1 MSTLSKTIED
11 AKKKR
16 WKTQCGEFPLSDGTE
31 WYPQTRTEF
40 RERLM
45 LDPQYFLST
54 CCEIT
59 DRRGT
64 GYVPFIHNAAQRR
77 YDDEITYAG
86 VDRDVDAK
94 VRKWGLTVKR
104 LGNGVHGSCY
114 GAGRF
119 GLAVAQSEAPA
130 KELGKVIRTFYESAW
145 KYFGDIGQDPAY
157 YLPRITSDTVYGLVF
172 GDIGSQYLVSWS
184 GARGLG
190 RLVAIHDLYITE
202 LAEWEGDVESAITG
216 LLTAK
221 PPGAHGVRQTIDFN
235 AHTNWMGTEAY
246 NIWEAANEPQDSDE
260 WNGFTPFFIGVKDLP
275 EYYTP
280 EFLAEQ
286 RQTLEEKQYKLQYPT
301 TVEDLYTQRDQC
313 VFNVEHLK
321 ACVVAEY
328 ATGCDRYVLG
338 VDTSPGKGGDYQV
351 CVVMGWTGDLW
362 QQACPA
368 IRERVPED
376 VFGEHV
382 DAMARRYPGT
392 VVVEANVG
400 SAVLVR
406 LKELGTPG
414 LYKHKHRDKDTGRQE
429 YKLGFQTSY
438 ASKRVQLMELQQM
451 FREGTI
457 AIVDEWLFDEL
468 RDFEWKETDEQGRG
482 KLAGAPDRSRAHDDG
497 VAALWCFEA
506 GTHYNWID
514 WEAVRERVA

>member
-1 MSTLSKTIED
+1 MSVLSKTIQD
-11 AKKKR
+11 ATKKR
-16 WKTQCGEFPLSDGTE
+16 SKKLYGECQSPDGNEPYPKTRS
-31 WYPQTRTEF
+31 EF
-40 RERLM
+40 RERLASN
-45 LDPQYFLST
+45 PQYFLST

-64 GYVPFIHNAAQRR
+64 GYVPFIHNAAQCR
-77 YDDEITYAG
+77 YDDEITFAG
-86 VDRDVDAK
+86 VDRDIDAK
-94 VRKWGLTVKR
+94 VRKWGLSVKR
-104 LGNGVHGSCY
+104 LGNGVHGSAY

-119 GLAVAQSEAPA
+119 GLTVAQSEAPA
-130 KELGKVIRTFYESAW
+130 KELGKVIRGFYESAW
-145 KYFGDIGQDPAY
+145 QYFLDIGEDPLY
-157 YLPRITSDTVYGLVF
+157 FLPRVTSDTVYGLVF

-202 LAEWEGDVESAITG
+202 LAEWEGDVESALTG
-216 LLTAK
+216 LITAK
-221 PPGAHGVRQTIDFN
+221 PPGAKGVRQTIDFN

-246 NIWEAANEPQDSDE
+246 NWWEAANKPQDSAE
-260 WNGFTPFFIGVKDLP
+260 WNGFTPFFIGVEDLP

-286 RQTLEEKQYKLQYPT
+286 RQTLEEKQYKLQYPV
-301 TVEDLYTQRDQC
+301 TVEDLYTQRDRC

-321 ACVVAEY
+321 ACTFDDY
-328 ATGCDRYVLG
+328 APRCERYVLG
-338 VDTSPGKGGDYQV
+338 VDTATGMPEGDYQV
-351 CVVMGWTGDLW
+351 CVVYGWTGQRW
-362 QQACPA
+362 HQVCPS

-382 DAMARRYPGT
+382 DTIARRYPGT

-414 LYKHKHRDKDTGRQE
+414 LYRHKHRDKDGRQRF
-429 YKLGFQTSY
+429 KLGFQTTY
-438 ASKRVQLMELQQM
+438 PSKRVQLSALQRM
-451 FREGTI
+451 FKEGTI
-457 AIVDEWLFDEL
+457 GIVEQWLFDEL
-468 RDFEWKETDEQGRG
+468 RDYEWKEDSH
-482 KLAGAPDRSRAHDDG
+482 LAGAPDRAGAHDDG

-506 GTHYNWID
+506 GTHYDVMD
-514 WEAVRERVA
+514 WGSLKQTM